1 MMMFKQLM
9 MSAPR
14 QYSALSLM
22 SMRAFTSRVFVEGLP
37 SEWTHHEI
45 A

>member
-1 MMMFKQLM
+1 MMMMFKQLM
-9 MSAPR
+9 MSAAPR
-14 QYSALSLM
+14 HTALSLT
-22 SMRAFTSRVFVEGLP
+22 RASFTSRVFVEGLP